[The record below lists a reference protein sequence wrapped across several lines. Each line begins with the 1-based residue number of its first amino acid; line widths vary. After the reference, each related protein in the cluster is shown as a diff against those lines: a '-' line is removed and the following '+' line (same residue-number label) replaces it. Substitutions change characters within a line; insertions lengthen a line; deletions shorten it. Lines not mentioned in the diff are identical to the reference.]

1 MIKVALI
8 GTGKV
13 SLANHLPGVSRCPG
27 ASLVALC
34 DADARVL
41 DEAARASGIARTW
54 TDPLACVAESGVD
67 AVIIATPNRV
77 HHPIAMAAVAAGQH
91 VLCEKPLALT
101 VTQARE
107 MAAAADGAG
116 VRHMTAFT
124 YRFVPAIRYMK
135 QLVDEGFVGEPWH
148 FRAHR
153 FQDWERRFLGWRQMA
168 AEAGTGEVGDM
179 LSHRL
184 DYAHLFIGP
193 IARVAARTRRM
204 LATRVDAAG
213 REHPSDLEDWVG
225 CVIDFESGATGVLE
239 STKVAV
245 GHTQAGI
252 GRDYCEVNGSEGT
265 LVYELVHPHRVLGAR
280 RGGPLEPMPVPPALL
295 TLSGEPIEAGVDPL
309 QAFRWDQ
316 NAEFVAAIHE
326 GRACVPSF
334 HDGVR
339 VQEVMDALVRSAA
352 EGRVVDVERP
362 VASAASVSEPR

>member
-1 MIKVALI
+1 MINVALI

-13 SLANHLPGVSRCPG
+13 TLANHLPGIGRCR
-27 ASLVALC
+27 AAALAALC
-34 DADARVL
+34 DADPRVL
-41 DEAARASGIARTW
+41 EEASRASGVTRTW
-54 TDPLACVAESGVD
+54 TDPMACIRDAGVD

-77 HHPIAMAAVAAGQH
+77 HHPIAMAAIAAGQH

-101 VTQARE
+101 VAQARE
-107 MAAAADGAG
+107 MAAAAEAAG

-135 QLVDEGFVGEPWH
+135 RLIDEGFVGEPWH
-148 FRAHR
+148 FRAQR
-153 FQDWERRFLGWRQMA
+153 FQDWERRFLGWRQMS

-184 DYAHLFIGP
+184 DYGHLFIGP
-193 IARVAARTRRM
+193 ITRVIARTRR
-204 LATRVDAAG
+204 LLETRVDAAG

-225 CVIDFESGATGVLE
+225 CVLDFENGTTGVLE
-239 STKVAV
+239 STKVAI

-265 LVYELVHPHRVLGAR
+265 LVYELIHPHRLLGAR
-280 RGGPLEPMPVPPALL
+280 RGGALEPMPVPPELR
-295 TLSGEPIEAGVDPL
+295 TWSGRPLEAGVDPL

-316 NAEFVAAIHE
+316 NAEFIAAIRE
-326 GRACVPSF
+326 QRPCVPSF

-339 VQEVMDALVRSAA
+339 VQEVMDAIVRSAA
-352 EGRVVDVERP
+352 EGRAVEVQRDA
-362 VASAASVSEPR
+362 VRTA

>member
-1 MIKVALI
+1 MITVALI

-13 SLANHLPGVSRCPG
+13 TLSNHLPGITRCPG
-27 ASLVALC
+27 ASLTALC
-34 DADARVL
+34 DADPRVL
-41 DEAARASGIARTW
+41 EDASRASGIVRTW
-54 TDPLACVAESGVD
+54 TDPLACIRESGVD
-67 AVIIATPNRV
+67 AVIVATPNRV
-77 HHPIAMAAVAAGQH
+77 HHPIAMAAIAAGRH

-101 VTQARE
+101 ASQARE
-107 MAAAADGAG
+107 MAAAAGAAG

-135 QLVDEGFVGEPWH
+135 RLIDEGFIGEPWH
-148 FRAHR
+148 FRAQR

-168 AEAGTGEVGDM
+168 SEAGTGEVGDM

-193 IARVAARTRRM
+193 ISRVIARTRRL

-225 CVIDFESGATGVLE
+225 CVVDFENGATGVLE
-239 STKVAV
+239 STKVAI

-265 LVYELVHPHRVLGAR
+265 IVYELLHPHRVLGAR
-280 RGGPLEPMPVPPALL
+280 RGGALQAMAVPPELL
-295 TLSGEPIEAGVDPL
+295 SLSGGPLDPDVDPL

-316 NAEFVAAIHE
+316 NAEFIAAIQE
-326 GRACVPSF
+326 QRDCVPSF

-339 VQEVMDALVRSAA
+339 VQDVMDAIVRSAA
-352 EGRVVDVERP
+352 DGRAVDVRRET
-362 VASAASVSEPR
+362 VGT